1 MVSEKTIFTKLIS
14 DIKNGSSHSVDFLLK
29 ENVQDC
35 LSVTGIRVR
44 KIFAPLLRLFYRTQT
59 PYKIKIDY
67 REPLPHSKKGRIYAI
82 NHRQSDDI
90 VIGANVAE
98 PPS

>member
-1 MVSEKTIFTKLIS
+1 MRFYSESSKGNDMVSEKTIFTKLIS

-67 REPLPHSKKGRIYAI
+67 YCLMWNR
-82 NHRQSDDI
+82 
-90 VIGANVAE
+90 
-98 PPS
+98 